1 MMDIQQ
7 AIRNMQELN
16 GELEKLKNTKL
27 AGVVSEQINN
37 DLKNAEKAISDTVNR
52 INGLKLN
59 NPLDKLTQSYS
70 QHISILTKE
79 AEQYFKLWKDTGNIE
94 YKSKLDSILPTIKSL
109 NAEQSAFN
117 RLLQGSNRN
126 ATLLTNTFQQIKHH
140 ASFMASGALLG
151 GAIALPAFAVHTMAN
166 IEQEMAGM
174 LQTLPQLYKDYAN
187 HTVDQKAL
195 NEITHEFID
204 IAERYGFEVNKLIDA
219 GKLWSR
225 GYKDVETVM
234 KLTGNSA
241 KLAIADM
248 MDVTLANRAVE
259 STINSFKRQGD
270 AVNFSNHIVDSWTNI
285 AHNAQ
290 TSASDL
296 AESMMRSAAA
306 ANVVG
311 VSFDTASSLA
321 ATMIK
326 NTGQSGA
333 VVGNSLK
340 AIYSNIHSDKGI
352 ADLEAM
358 GIAVYEFDQKG
369 TRHFRNVENVLIDL
383 MIKTQG
389 AKENLEELMQHV
401 SGGRFQWNRAAALFG
416 DYNEFIKN
424 YNLSIQSAGVADKQ
438 VLAQLDTITR
448 KAAQVKASMENLL
461 MGTADAGT
469 AAYIKSW
476 LDSTNSLLKGLQQ
489 IPTGVY
495 EVIGSMTKYAVI
507 LYTASTAVKYL
518 ESGLI
523 GLTVAKVANATATT
537 AEAVALTAE
546 ATAANAASVAT
557 GRLAT
562 VTTMATGGLNLL
574 LAGLI
579 AAGTGATLYAS
590 NVGEAVGQSEK
601 LKQHNEDLVVVR
613 QQELEMNQKQTEFIG
628 TLGNAYNEL
637 QSKLQAVQGDE
648 EKSIQV
654 KNSLQA
660 TEEELKRVI
669 GESGV
674 ERLKASNFSIEA
686 IKSEQETHSQAATS
700 IKTEIEQLKIA
711 QNEFTDKQIT
721 AVEKRIDSL
730 YKETEALS
738 IWRKAQL
745 SAYDFYAGLME
756 KQISFKKTLFNNMP
770 NFMMAEKSQLAASIT
785 EDEAYR
791 ESLRVTSR
799 EGVNDDIA
807 AAKAELAKLRKERLV
822 RSIENYPTSSTI
834 GGSEVGD
841 GTDTKKKKGKG
852 EVYKNPP
859 DNSDEIF
866 RREKGYEVDHMF
878 KEAKIATD
886 QYSQSIDIL
895 NAKENIFGFSTD
907 NVSRKLELMN
917 KRALDLMSHS
927 MEYEDLASDYEQ
939 QANDMVASNQT
950 LVAALDKQK
959 VSWKDLSKE
968 ERQSF
973 IQKYR
978 DYIQDEKNLLRLLEL
993 VDKLRVA
1000 SSDSAK
1006 DANRTGIDAA
1016 RLSIDTKEKEYQQNM
1031 SLKQYDAKHGI
1042 AGLGRNATQQQK
1054 NLVELKYVV
1063 EQLALAQNELNRVES
1078 VYGKD
1083 NIKYKQQQ
1091 QVVDELK
1098 VKVEELGD
1106 KWQGVRSQLADFVVD
1121 MAQNGSSLSQIWKRI
1136 FADFEREAIQRLFRV
1151 GNVQQSLLG
1160 SVLNLFGGGSSAS
1173 VAQFGGNRTGISNNL
1188 LPTSFGHATGGIFN
1202 QQHLAMFAEGNKKEA
1217 IIPLEENRQR
1227 ALGIWMESGK
1237 QLGAFKGTE
1246 VVPQMSP
1253 ATVEAVNKANIAQAE
1268 VRQNKAHIQEL
1279 EKQTSL
1285 LQTVVQALVSG
1296 NNNGSGQIAVIQ
1308 TQVDAQTILQVLQ
1321 HNPDALQQIMNN
1333 NSSLGYR

>member
-1 MMDIQQ
+1 MNDRTIRFNLMMDIQQ
-7 AIRNMQELN
+7 AIKNMQELN
-16 GELEKLKNTKL
+16 RELEKLKNTKL
-27 AGVVSEQINN
+27 TGAVSDQINS
-37 DLKNAEKAISDTVNR
+37 DLKNTEKAVTDTVNK
-52 INGLKLN
+52 INGLKSN
-59 NPLDKLTQSYS
+59 NPLNKLTQSYS
-70 QHISILTKE
+70 HHINVLTKE
-79 AEQYFKLWKDTGNIE
+79 AERHFRLWKDTGNIE
-94 YKSKLDSILPTIKSL
+94 YKSKLDSMLPTIKSL
-109 NAEQSAFN
+109 NAEQLAFSQ
-117 RLLQGSNRN
+117 LLQGSNRN
-126 ATLLTNTFQQIKHH
+126 ATLLASTFQQIKHH

-174 LQTLPQLYKDYAN
+174 LQTLPQLYKNYAN
-187 HTVDQKAL
+187 HIVDQKAL
-195 NEITHEFID
+195 NEVTHEFID

-259 STINSFKRQGD
+259 ATINSFKRQGD

-290 TSASDL
+290 TSATDL
-296 AESMMRSAAA
+296 AESMIRSAAA

-326 NTGQSGA
+326 NTGQSGS

-340 AIYSNIHSDKGI
+340 AIYSNIHSKKGI

-369 TRHFRNVENVLIDL
+369 TKHFRNVENVLIDL

-389 AKENLEELMQHV
+389 AKENLEELMQNV

-461 MGTADAGT
+461 MGTADAGAT
-469 AAYIKSW
+469 AYIKSW

-507 LYTASTAVKYL
+507 LYAASTAVKFL
-518 ESGLI
+518 EAGLI
-523 GLTVAKVANATATT
+523 GLTVAKVANTTAT
-537 AEAVALTAE
+537 TAE

-579 AAGTGATLYAS
+579 AAGTGAALYAS
-590 NVGEAVGQSEK
+590 NVGEAVSQSEK

-686 IKSEQETHSQAATS
+686 IKAEQDTHSQAATS
-700 IKTEIEQLKIA
+700 IKTEIEQLKVA
-711 QNEFTDKQIT
+711 QNEFTDRQIA
-721 AVEKRIDSL
+721 AVERRIDSL
-730 YKETEALS
+730 YRETEALS

-745 SAYDFYAGLME
+745 TAYDFYAGLMD
-756 KQISFKKTLFNNMP
+756 KQIAFKKNLFNNMP
-770 NFMMAEKSQLAASIT
+770 DMLMGEKSQLASSIV

-791 ESLRVTSR
+791 ESLRSTSR

-822 RSIENYPTSSTI
+822 RSIENYPTPSTI
-834 GGSEVGD
+834 GGSEIGD
-841 GTDTKKKKGKG
+841 GTGGKKKKNKG

-886 QYSQSIDIL
+886 LYSQSIDIL
-895 NAKENIFGFSTD
+895 TAKEDIFGFSTD

-993 VDKLRVA
+993 ADKLRVA
-1000 SSDSAK
+1000 SSESAR

-1016 RLSIDTKEKEYQQNM
+1016 RLSIDAKEKEYQQNV
-1031 SLKQYDAKHGI
+1031 SINQYDSKHEI
-1042 AGLGRNATQQQK
+1042 AGLGRYATQQQK
-1054 NLVELKYVV
+1054 NLVELKYAVK
-1063 EQLALAQNELNRVES
+1063 QLALAQNELNSVES

-1098 VKVEELGD
+1098 AKVEELGD

-1188 LPTSFGHATGGIFN
+1188 LPTSFGHATGGIFD
-1202 QQHLAMFAEGNKKEA
+1202 QPHLAMFAEGNKKEA

-1227 ALGIWMESGK
+1227 ALGIWSEAGK
-1237 QLGAFKGTE
+1237 QLGAFRGTE

-1253 ATVEAVNKANIAQAE
+1253 DTAEAVSKANTAQAE
-1268 VRQNKAHIQEL
+1268 VKQNKAHIQEL
-1279 EKQTSL
+1279 EKQTML
-1285 LQTVVQALVSG
+1285 LQTVVQALASG
-1296 NNNGSGQIAVIQ
+1296 QNSSNGSTVMQPIIM
-1308 TQVDAQTILQVLQ
+1308 
-1321 HNPDALQQIMNN
+1321 QQSMSMDELHSMLEKMRN
-1333 NSSLGYR
+1333 LGYNV